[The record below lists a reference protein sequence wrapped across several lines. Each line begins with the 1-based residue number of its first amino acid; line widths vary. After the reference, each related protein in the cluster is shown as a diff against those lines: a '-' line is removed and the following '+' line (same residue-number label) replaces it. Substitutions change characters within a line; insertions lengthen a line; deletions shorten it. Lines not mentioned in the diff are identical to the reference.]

1 MLAHGDFSVGNRPFE
16 SCFLLNYFVAHQVP
30 RLVTVVKHGVR
41 GVGYN
46 FWLY

>member
-1 MLAHGDFSVGNRPFE
+1 MGIFLLVIAHSSPVL
-16 SCFLLNYFVAHQVP
+16 LLNYFVAQQVP